1 MSSSCSVFPQ
11 NNTQATLCKVIKCV
25 WAYFLRHAEEKQSSH
40 QESLYF
46 NQFDT
51 NLTFVLTRQIQMLW
65 EKCIILFCI
74 LLFVSHIFTNAIFF
88 VYTHYCLFHFS
99 IRKLVYLCFI
109 SCQIRKEMHLFDWQD
124 NERKLRK
131 VEEKYFLMQKLK
143 VVFKIVFELLKVLQ
157 SKKVRIIFMQMNMK
171 NW

>member
-1 MSSSCSVFPQ
+1 
-11 NNTQATLCKVIKCV
+11 
-25 WAYFLRHAEEKQSSH
+25 
-40 QESLYF
+40 
-46 NQFDT
+46 
-51 NLTFVLTRQIQMLW
+51 
-65 EKCIILFCI
+65 
-74 LLFVSHIFTNAIFF
+74 
-88 VYTHYCLFHFS
+88 
-99 IRKLVYLCFI
+99 
-109 SCQIRKEMHLFDWQD
+109 MHLFDWQD